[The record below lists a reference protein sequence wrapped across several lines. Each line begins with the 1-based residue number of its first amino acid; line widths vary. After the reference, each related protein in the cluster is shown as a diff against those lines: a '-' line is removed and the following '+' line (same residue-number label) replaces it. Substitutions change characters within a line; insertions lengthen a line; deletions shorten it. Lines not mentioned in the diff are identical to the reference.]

1 MTGGGR
7 VPTWVCGRT
16 DHARPR
22 YIPPVIPT
30 TIRPMR
36 PADVDAATAIVL
48 AGDWGDRREFF
59 SFVTAHAACRP
70 IVAERDGELVGTGVG
85 TVNGPVG
92 WIGTIFV
99 ANDARGRGLG
109 RALTEAVQDRLR
121 DAGCRTEVLVATS
134 AGRPLYERLGFE
146 EQCWY
151 RTVEAP
157 GTNGTAAAAIDSI
170 VPVVRAF
177 LPEDLPEMAD
187 LDRAATG
194 EDRRHLLRAFANQSS
209 AKCLVRPD
217 GTLRGFVV
225 RAPWGG
231 GATVAVDNDD
241 AFRLLEARRQAAGPA
256 KTVRAGVV
264 DLNAAGISLLERA
277 GWNEAWRAVR
287 MVRGDPLRWAPE
299 RIWGQFNHALG

>member
-1 MTGGGR
+1 MT
-7 VPTWVCGRT
+7 
-16 DHARPR
+16 
-22 YIPPVIPT
+22 PT

-36 PADVDAATAIVL
+36 RSDVDAATAIVL
-48 AGDWGDRREFF
+48 AGDWGDRRDFF
-59 SFVTAHAACRP
+59 AFVTAHAGCRP
-70 IVAERDGELVGTGVG
+70 IVAERGGEIVGTGVG

-99 ANDARGRGLG
+99 AKEARGQGLG
-109 RALTEAVQDRLR
+109 RALTEAVQDGLR
-121 DAGCRTEVLVATS
+121 EAGCRTEVLVATN

-151 RTVEAP
+151 RTVEAA
-157 GTNGTAAAAIDSI
+157 GTNDAAVAPVDAA
-170 VPVVRAF
+170 VPVVRPF
-177 LPEDLPEMAD
+177 VPEDLPAMAE

-194 EDRRHLLRAFANQSS
+194 EDRRHLLEAFANESS
-209 AKCLVRPD
+209 TKCLVHPD

-231 GATVAVDNDD
+231 GATVAVDNGD
-241 AFRLLEARRQAAGPA
+241 AFRLLEARRRAAGPA

-277 GWNEAWRAVR
+277 GWTEAWRAIR
-287 MVRGDPLRWAPE
+287 MVRGEPLRWAPE